1 MFAAVLTVTAD
12 WRFARDGTWGWL
24 RNGCTWDGVLL
35 SPLVWRFKLS
45 FKMHAAIVRF
55 VTGGSYGARLPRHI
69 IRLDASLIDNKFPLM
84 DGRLARAALG
94 QALVAQL
101 RRRQRRGQEHVAQ
114 SVRESDDGAIRP
126 PRARDDD
133 VSPTALLFVSTRC
146 AAIHAALPPPA
157 VRATAAAFAMANVQA
172 ALGICTLLYL
182 CRCCSPQHTKPA
194 VSRCSRPCSTSPTT
208 KAKVTA

>member
-1 MFAAVLTVTAD
+1 MFAAALTVTAD
-12 WRFARDGTWGWL
+12 RRFARDGTWGWL
-24 RNGCTWDGVLL
+24 RNGCTWTLDSLRG
-35 SPLVWRFKLS
+35 
-45 FKMHAAIVRF
+45 A
-55 VTGGSYGARLPRHI
+55 VTGLVFLATLSGAFVA
-69 IRLDASLIDNKFPLM
+69 RLDASLIDNKFPLM

-101 RRRQRRGQEHVAQ
+101 RRRQRRGQEHMAQ

-157 VRATAAAFAMANVQA
+157 VRATAATFAMANVQA